1 MFRQKLL
8 SSSVNLLIIIALKV
22 EFIIS
27 RKMLIMLNDDNK
39 KEAKRESVRIKSMV

>member
-27 RKMLIMLNDDNK
+27 RKMLIMLNGDNK